1 MISIGLNKQ
10 QKSKL
15 GKTEVN
21 GRVRTPEFKQSLD
34 HGGDKSLSSVS

>member
-1 MISIGLNKQ
+1 MVYIDLNKQ

-21 GRVRTPEFKQSLD
+21 GRVRIPEFKQSLV
-34 HGGDKSLSSVS
+34 HQQ